1 MAPRSAQGE
10 RRTVGLFSLAIGA
23 VLLVL
28 ILARGQQAAREG
40 NQELRNDTY
49 WVLVS
54 PLVFSGFG
62 IYLLRTP
69 GRSNNRRDAVRTPRP
84 AAQLQRTVT
93 SARRE
98 AEQSQQSV
106 NAAGIQAEQRLAEAR
121 LELAALQTAAASSE
135 QRLQQAR
142 PF

>member
-84 AAQLQRTVT
+84 PAQLQRTVT

-98 AEQSQQSV
+98 AEQSQRRSGAP
-106 NAAGIQAEQRLAEAR
+106 AARASSTIGR
-121 LELAALQTAAASSE
+121 AAARSFTSIERSKSDPHSS
-135 QRLQQAR
+135 
-142 PF
+142 